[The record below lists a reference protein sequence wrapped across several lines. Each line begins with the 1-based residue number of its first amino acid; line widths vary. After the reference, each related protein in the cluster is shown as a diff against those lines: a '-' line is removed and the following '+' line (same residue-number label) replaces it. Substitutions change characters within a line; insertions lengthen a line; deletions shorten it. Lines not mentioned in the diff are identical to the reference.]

1 MYFNNEC
8 AESVFNVKLNK
19 FLRTDGFLMEIFTTF
34 DQFIKFTAD
43 VINICYKINNGK
55 MKTNKQFAY
64 FRL

>member
-43 VINICYKINNGK
+43 VTGGWNSVYIYINNL
-55 MKTNKQFAY
+55 F
-64 FRL
+64 L

>member
-34 DQFIKFTAD
+34 DQFIKFTGD
-43 VINICYKINNGK
+43 VINIY
-55 MKTNKQFAY
+55 
-64 FRL
+64 